1 MRLHGF
7 GFSLV
12 ELMVATTVGAL
23 VSAGAFAALARAR
36 SSWAAAEVENRLH
49 ERAQYVLATLESEL
63 QMAGYFAGSRP
74 VSVPAGDIPAG
85 AAACGADVVA
95 RLDRAID
102 IAEGPNPYQC
112 APQGRGQRAG
122 TDTLLVRRASARP
135 ATAGTGRL
143 RWLTCLDIT
152 CNSGLLPG
160 NAAPP
165 VAATPPRAELR
176 DLIVRIFY
184 VARGADGDAATP
196 ALRVKSLSAISGA
209 PAFIDTE
216 VMPGVEDLQIALLP
230 DANAPRI
237 VQVTL
242 DVRTDASD
250 QRLGEPLRHLKV
262 TRQYALRN
270 VPAAS

>member
-1 MRLHGF
+1 MRLHGL

-85 AAACGADVVA
+85 AAVCGADVVA

-102 IAEGPNPYQC
+102 IAEGRYPYQC

-184 VARGADGDAATP
+184 VARAADGDAATP

-230 DANAPRI
+230 DADAPRI

>member
-1 MRLHGF
+1 MRLRGL

-49 ERAQYVLATLESEL
+49 ERAQYVLATLETEL

-74 VSVPAGDIPAG
+74 LSVPAGEIPGG

-102 IAEGPNPYQC
+102 IAEGRYPYQC

-135 ATAGTGRL
+135 AAAGTGRL

-184 VARGADGDAATP
+184 VARAADGDAATP

-242 DVRTDASD
+242 DVRTDAAD

>member
-1 MRLHGF
+1 MRLRGL

-49 ERAQYVLATLESEL
+49 ERAQYVLATLETEL

-74 VSVPAGDIPAG
+74 LSVPAGEIPAG
-85 AAACGADVVA
+85 AAACGADAVA

-102 IAEGPNPYQC
+102 IAEGSYPYAC
-112 APQGRGQRAG
+112 VPQGHGQRAG
-122 TDTLLVRRASARP
+122 TDTLLVRRASARF
-135 ATAGTGRL
+135 ADAGTGRL
-143 RWLTCLDIT
+143 QWLTCLDAT
-152 CNSGLLPG
+152 CISGLLPD
-160 NAAPP
+160 AAALP

-230 DANAPRI
+230 DALAPRT

-242 DVRTDASD
+242 DVRADAGD
-250 QRLGEPLRHLKV
+250 QRLGEPMRHLTI

-270 VPAAS
+270 ATADS